1 MFEKVGT
8 GIGVVI
14 LLMVILIIIL
24 AVITISMS
32 MRLSRLTRRYRLFM
46 KGKDG
51 ITIEEAFEEKFK
63 ALDKLEEQCGKNS
76 ADLKVIKA
84 SLGKTLTHYGVV
96 KYDAFDDVGGKMSFV
111 LAMLDSDNSGFILD
125 TIHSRDNCFVYIK
138 EFVKGESYIMLS
150 KEEIEALKQASN
162 AMEEEDLEIKAQQE
176 PIM

>member
-1 MFEKVGT
+1 MIFDKVGT
-8 GIGVVI
+8 GIGIII
-14 LLMVILIIIL
+14 LLMIIVIIIL

-32 MRLSRLTRRYRLFM
+32 LRLSRLTKRYRLFM
-46 KGKDG
+46 KGHDG
-51 ITIEEAFEEKFK
+51 KTIEDAFQARFE

-84 SLGKTLTHYGVV
+84 GLAKTLTHHGIV

-138 EFVKGESYIMLS
+138 EIVKGESYIMLS

-162 AMEEEDLEIKAQQE
+162 ALDEQE
-176 PIM
+176 LKL